1 MSVFFGGEY
10 FAGGFFAN
18 LPAETIPSGGGSSS
32 AHTGRVQYTRATGRL
47 KFELPALARQPKK
60 KAKKLEPAQV
70 ETAAVESLAAVAS
83 SLEVPTLPPYAM
95 ELIEAY
101 RQIIENRRLQ
111 DAERERRMIQ
121 AFLDMQDEEEAVE
134 LLLMGM

>member
-10 FAGGFFAN
+10 FAGGFFAS
-18 LPAETIPSGGGSSS
+18 LPVEQVTGGGSGPSQ
-32 AHTGRVQYTRATGRL
+32 GRVQYTRGTGKL

-70 ETAAVESLAAVAS
+70 EEAAIDSLAAVATS
-83 SLEVPTLPPYAM
+83 MELPGLPPYAM

-101 RQIIENRRLQ
+101 RAIIENRRLQ
-111 DAERERRMIQ
+111 DEERERRMI
-121 AFLDMQDEEEAVE
+121 ASFVEMQDEEEAIE